1 MGLKYGCPV
10 EDVITGL
17 AIQCRGWKSVYFNPT
32 KKSFLGIAP
41 STLVESLVQQKR
53 WSEGDLQ
60 ILLSKYSPLCL
71 GRGNISLALQ
81 MGYCCY
87 CLWAPNCLATL
98 YYSII
103 PSLYLLAAIPLFP
116 QISSPWFLPFS
127 YVIFAKYTYSLAE
140 FLLAGGSVLGWWND
154 QRMWLFK
161 RTSAYLFAFVD
172 TILKLLGFLN
182 SGFIISAKVADE
194 DVSERYEREIMEF
207 GTSSP
212 MFTILGTIAMLNL
225 FCFVGMVIKVAIIY
239 ETMLLQ
245 ILLCGV
251 LVLINWP
258 LYQALFL
265 RRDRGKMPVS
275 VAIKSVVLASFGC
288 TCSLYLY

>member
-116 QISSPWFLPFS
+116 QVQQNTFAVLSWVRFLS
-127 YVIFAKYTYSLAE
+127 IT
-140 FLLAGGSVLGWWND
+140 W
-154 QRMWLFK
+154 
-161 RTSAYLFAFVD
+161 
-172 TILKLLGFLN
+172 ILKE
-182 SGFIISAKVADE
+182 SGSNWIFMVLCSKIENVHLKVNDEYHVLKII
-194 DVSERYEREIMEF
+194 I
-207 GTSSP
+207 
-212 MFTILGTIAMLNL
+212 
-225 FCFVGMVIKVAIIY
+225 
-239 ETMLLQ
+239 
-245 ILLCGV
+245 
-251 LVLINWP
+251 
-258 LYQALFL
+258 
-265 RRDRGKMPVS
+265 
-275 VAIKSVVLASFGC
+275 
-288 TCSLYLY
+288 